1 MKVPEAYEGLNL
13 VLAQSDYKGC
23 DNLLP
28 VGSVAH
34 FRWRL

>member
-1 MKVPEAYEGLNL
+1 MKVPEAYEGLN
-13 VLAQSDYKGC
+13 LAQSDYKGC

-34 FRWRL
+34 FRWGL